1 MYYIIRLA
9 HIYIFCYRW
18 LYYCSTPLRNGE
30 VEIKIQ
36 IPHLAF
42 TDTQV
47 GGCFSLFWVGSTS
60 NSRLPLITPWLGEVR
75 VTAPWYHLNGK
86 RGTSLLTGGG
96 ISPDSY
102 GLHCHYKFEGSSLP
116 PGRDKSLGSLAQTSL
131 IPLWEDGGLHFLL
144 TPWQIWKTKL
154 SFCCWGWGERAWIFL
169 WCLPR
174 GEPSK
179 SFTFYLGFL
188 FPIPL
193 A

>member
-18 LYYCSTPLRNGE
+18 LYFGSTPLRNGE

-47 GGCFSLFWVGSTS
+47 GGCFALFWVGFTS
-60 NSRLPLITPWLGEVR
+60 NSRLPLITPRLGEVR

-116 PGRDKSLGSLAQTSL
+116 PGRDKSLGSLVQTSL

-144 TPWQIWKTKL
+144 TLHLDKYGRL
-154 SFCCWGWGERAWIFL
+154 SSAFVVGGGEREHEFFYGV
-169 WCLPR
+169 CL
-174 GEPSK
+174 EENHLK
-179 SFTFYLGFL
+179 VLHFT
-188 FPIPL
+188 
-193 A
+193 